1 MNKPHIRR
9 GRRVPPLNPL
19 RAFEAAA
26 RHLSFTNAAD
36 ELCVTQGAISRSIK
50 ALENYMGTPLFERTG
65 HGLTLT
71 ENSRSFSH
79 ALTEIFTRLADET
92 DKFAGVHSQKILTVR
107 AYTSFLM
114 NFLIPILP
122 DFQLHHPD
130 VKVRLISATDKSD
143 LENETFDVRIRYG
156 RGHWKD
162 LESVLLFH
170 DEVSPVCSPSILSP
184 EDRPYPVEVLKDQTL
199 LHPELRHTDWP
210 DWLALAGANELVPHD
225 NLHFDELSVTYQA
238 AIAGLGLAMGQR
250 VYLRNE
256 LSSGQLFH
264 PFDLTL
270 RREFGYYL
278 VYPRERKDNR
288 DIVVFRDWLVEASKT
303 ALDRTL

>member
-9 GRRVPPLNPL
+9 SRRVPPLNPL

-26 RHLSFTNAAD
+26 RHMSFTNAAD

-71 ENSRSFSH
+71 DNSKAYAH

-92 DKFAGVHSQKILTVR
+92 DKFVGIQTQKVLTVR

-114 NFLIPILP
+114 NFLIPMLP
-122 DFQLHHPD
+122 NFQLHHPD
-130 VKVRLISATDKSD
+130 VKVRLISATDKAD
-143 LENETFDVRIRYG
+143 LEDETFDVRIRYG

-162 LESVLLFH
+162 LDSVLLFH
-170 DEVSPVCSPSILSP
+170 DEVAPVCSPNILSP
-184 EDRPYPVEVLKDQTL
+184 SDRPYPVEVLKDLTL

-210 DWLALAGANELVPHD
+210 DWLALAGAHELSPHD
-225 NLHFDELSVTYQA
+225 NLYFDELSVTYQA

-256 LSSGQLFH
+256 LSNGQLFH

-270 RREFGYYL
+270 KRDFGYYL
-278 VYPRERKDNR
+278 IYPRERRDNR
-288 DIVVFRDWLVEASKT
+288 DIIVFRDWLVAASKT
-303 ALDRTL
+303 ALSHAL